1 MKQMSNLSSDQT
13 PSHIASSKEKIDA
26 IFGITGG
33 KSVDDFL
40 DELSLDTNK
49 IQQTMSNIDS
59 TVKEAIDGI
68 DNQMS
73 ILANSTNDQT
83 SILSMKDMELSLK
96 EIEEMVQLS
105 KQIFKHIS
113 DSILATDLIDSELVH
128 SAAVLMEGIHINI
141 SEFVSLYKSKQNFI
155 DKVKFSILQQQQK
168 KELLQF
174 KHDLDMQKL
183 KTKDPDQVVDVTGES
198 KVFRQED
205 IINALKDID

>member
-49 IQQTMSNIDS
+49 IQQTMANIDS
-59 TVKEAIDGI
+59 TVKDAIDGI
-68 DNQMS
+68 DSQMS
-73 ILANSTNDQT
+73 ILTNSTNDQT

>member
-1 MKQMSNLSSDQT
+1 MEELKQEIINQKKLLK
-13 PSHIASSKEKIDA
+13 HIRAR
-26 IFGITGG
+26 
-33 KSVDDFL
+33 
-40 DELSLDTNK
+40 
-49 IQQTMSNIDS
+49 
-59 TVKEAIDGI
+59 
-68 DNQMS
+68 
-73 ILANSTNDQT
+73 
-83 SILSMKDMELSLK
+83 
-96 EIEEMVQLS
+96 